1 MNILAERFP
10 TSVEINGKEYAL
22 NTDFRVGLKTILAW
36 EDPELTAREKTLVM
50 LRLLYKVIPPDTQK
64 ACELAV
70 YFLNCGEEKDD
81 GEAAESPVRRVYSF
95 TKDAKYIYS
104 AIRQTHG
111 IDLETVKYLHWWKFC
126 YLFLDLDPDCMFQQM
141 LHLRQQKQ
149 RGKLTKEE
157 QAIYYRLRDILDLP
171 QEKDAQTRSAEEE
184 FMEKLLGSGVKGGG
198 TDGQRLD

>member
-1 MNILAERFP
+1 M
-10 TSVEINGKEYAL
+10 
-22 NTDFRVGLKTILAW
+22 
-36 EDPELTAREKTLVM
+36 
-50 LRLLYKVIPPDTQK
+50 
-64 ACELAV
+64 
-70 YFLNCGEEKDD
+70 
-81 GEAAESPVRRVYSF
+81 
-95 TKDAKYIYS
+95 
-104 AIRQTHG
+104 
-111 IDLETVKYLHWWKFC
+111 KYLHWWKFC

-184 FMEKLLGSGVKGGG
+184 FMAKLKGGG

>member
-10 TSVEINGKEYAL
+10 TSVEINGREYAL
-22 NTDFRVGLKTILAW
+22 NTDFRVGLKIILAW

-50 LRLLYKVIPPDTQK
+50 LRLLYKEIPPDTQK

-111 IDLETVKYLHWWKFC
+111 IDLETVKCLHWWKFC
-126 YLFLDLDPDCMFQQM
+126 YFFLDLDPDCMFQQM

-171 QEKDAQTRSAEEE
+171 QEKDAETRSAEEE
-184 FMEKLLGSGVKGGG
+184 FMAKLQPV
-198 TDGQRLD
+198 D

>member
-22 NTDFRVGLKTILAW
+22 NTDFRVGLKIILAW
-36 EDPELTAREKTLVM
+36 EDPELTAREKTLIM
-50 LRLLYKVIPPDTQK
+50 LRLLYKEIPPDTQK

-111 IDLETVKYLHWWKFC
+111 IDLETVEYLHWWKFC
-126 YLFLDLDPDCMFQQM
+126 YFFLDLDPDCMFQQM

-171 QEKDAQTRSAEEE
+171 QEKDAETRSAEEE
-184 FMEKLLGSGVKGGG
+184 FMAKLNPA
-198 TDGQRLD
+198 D

>member
-10 TSVEINGKEYAL
+10 TSVEIDGREYAL
-22 NTDFRVGLKTILAW
+22 NTDFRIGLKCILAW

-50 LRLLYKVIPPDTQK
+50 LRLLYKEIPPDTQK

-111 IDLETVKYLHWWKFC
+111 IDLETAEYLHWWKFC
-126 YLFLDLDPDCMFQQM
+126 YFFLDLDPDCMFQQM

-171 QEKDAQTRSAEEE
+171 QEKDAETRGAEEE
-184 FMEKLLGSGVKGGG
+184 FMAKLNP
-198 TDGQRLD
+198 DD

>member
-22 NTDFRVGLKTILAW
+22 NTDFRVGLKCILAW

-50 LRLLYKVIPPDTQK
+50 LRLLYKEIPPDTQK

-111 IDLETVKYLHWWKFC
+111 IDLETVEYLHWWKFC
-126 YLFLDLDPDCMFQQM
+126 YFFLDLDPDCMFQQM

-171 QEKDAQTRSAEEE
+171 QEKDAETRSAEEE
-184 FMEKLLGSGVKGGG
+184 FMAKLQPV
-198 TDGQRLD
+198 D